1 MGLGLC
7 TFFLFSARLM
17 PISTTARAIFP
28 KLGTHD
34 LTGWGS
40 ESEVKLLMTE
50 ASRGND
56 ASEEAGVTKIEAA
69 SVPVPVV
76 NEGVGVT
83 RPSAEPV
90 LTSVEVDSLRLS

>member
-1 MGLGLC
+1 
-7 TFFLFSARLM
+7 M

-34 LTGWGS
+34 FVCGS
-40 ESEVKLLMTE
+40 ESEVKLLTTE

-56 ASEEAGVTKIEAA
+56 ASEEAGVTKMDAA

-76 NEGVGVT
+76 NEGVGVA
-83 RPSAEPV
+83 RPSPEPE
-90 LTSVEVDSLRLS
+90 LSSVEADSLRLS